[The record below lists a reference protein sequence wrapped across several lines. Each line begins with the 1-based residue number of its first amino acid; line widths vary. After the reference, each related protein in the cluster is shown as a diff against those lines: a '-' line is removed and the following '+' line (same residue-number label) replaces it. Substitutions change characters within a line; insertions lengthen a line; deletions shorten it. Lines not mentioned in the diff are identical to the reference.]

1 MRPHNT
7 HSYTLSVCSVSLS
20 WLPITIVL
28 AMVLLFLVLLTR
40 LGTTNPYHTDCLMF
54 TNIYI
59 STICLSTF
67 LPPTCFSVI
76 SVNCISCVTIFFFL
90 LLLFSFCSCCF
101 IVFLA
106 VAIDLIVHHIGE
118 ILATTNSAQHSN
130 TVRVAASSMKRDH

>member
-76 SVNCISCVTIFFFL
+76 SVNCISCVTIF
-90 LLLFSFCSCCF
+90 CCCCF
-101 IVFLA
+101 RFVPVVLLYFLQLP
-106 VAIDLIVHHIGE
+106 LILLYTISGDSRHYQQRT
-118 ILATTNSAQHSN
+118 AQQHSQGSG
-130 TVRVAASSMKRDH
+130 V